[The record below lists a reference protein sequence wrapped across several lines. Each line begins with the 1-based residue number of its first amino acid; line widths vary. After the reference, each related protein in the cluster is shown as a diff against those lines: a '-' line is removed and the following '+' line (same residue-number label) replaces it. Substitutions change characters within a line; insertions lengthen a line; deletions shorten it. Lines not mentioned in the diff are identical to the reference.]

1 MVLLSSSQVP
11 PNLLPYNL
19 KEVEFISPIVKKRKK
34 TYQRV
39 QSMFKKHHNNN
50 EEFLCLEDILLPEG
64 IEITLEEIFTMD
76 NTEPITVDKDNV
88 IQGGIVSYL
97 LAIRN
102 GETKVR
108 VFRSN
113 RLQKIN
119 IGLASAA

>member
-1 MVLLSSSQVP
+1 
-11 PNLLPYNL
+11 
-19 KEVEFISPIVKKRKK
+19 
-34 TYQRV
+34 
-39 QSMFKKHHNNN
+39 MFKKHHNNN

-108 VFRSN
+108 GFRSN